1 MGKRVIFPDYKAK
14 HDTLICIDS
23 DGCAFDTMEIKHKEC
38 FCPATIL
45 MWKLQPVAKYV
56 REIWEYT
63 NLYSMDRGRSRFH
76 ELELLFDWL
85 ERRAEVQER
94 EIQLPDITS
103 FRQWLET
110 APILNN
116 EALKE
121 QTDDPI
127 LKQTLEW
134 SLECNRRIKEMVFG
148 IPPFPKVRESLKELS
163 KNCDIAIVSATAREA
178 LRGEWTEHDLMQYVH
193 VLGAQEDGTKKEC
206 IQELK
211 EYYAQGRVLMMGDA
225 VGDMEAAHE
234 NGTWFYPIR
243 PGEETQSWKE
253 FYEQEMKQFL
263 TGKYGVDEESR
274 KIARFLECLPEK
286 PPWELKK

>member
-1 MGKRVIFPDYKAK
+1 MGKRVIFPEYKAE

-38 FCPATIL
+38 FCPATVL
-45 MWKLQPVAKYV
+45 MWGLQPVAKYV

-85 ERRAEVQER
+85 EKRAEVQER
-94 EIQLPDITS
+94 EIHLPDIAS
-103 FRQWLET
+103 FRQWLKT
-110 APILNN
+110 APVLNN
-116 EALKE
+116 EALEE
-121 QTDDPI
+121 QTDDPV
-127 LKQTLEW
+127 LKQTLAW
-134 SLECNRRIKEMVFG
+134 SLECNRRIREMVFG

-163 KNCDIAIVSATAREA
+163 KTCDIAIVSATAREA

-193 VLGAQEDGTKKEC
+193 VLCAQEDGTKKAC

-211 EYYAQGRVLMMGDA
+211 EYYGQERVLMIGDA

-234 NGTWFYPIR
+234 NGTRFYPIR
-243 PGEETQSWKE
+243 PGEETQSWRE

-263 TGKYGVDEESR
+263 TGSYGADEESR
-274 KIARFLECLPEK
+274 KIARFLKCLPEK
-286 PPWELKK
+286 PPWELRT